1 MPIRRLLEGATR
13 TVPVLAILFLPI
25 ALRLSGL
32 YEWTH
37 ADVVAADP
45 VLQHK
50 QPYLNQPFFLARA
63 ALYFAVW
70 IGVATVQER
79 LARRQDMLGGAS
91 LAHRMRK
98 IAGPGIALYALATT
112 FASFD
117 WAMSLE
123 PHWFSTL
130 YGVVFIVGQG
140 VATLSFAVI
149 AAHWLG
155 RRQPF
160 ARWIGQGHFHDLGKL
175 LFAFVLLWAYV
186 NFSQFLIVWSGNL
199 AEETPWYQARIRGG
213 WGAVAL
219 FLITFH
225 FALPFAV
232 LLSRSAKRHPRTLVT
247 VAFTL
252 IAMRWVDLWWWI
264 APAFHPGR
272 LHLSWMDL
280 AATAAIGGLWF
291 AYFVQQ
297 MKGRPLISLQ
307 DAHLEHQLEAHGE
320 GAR

>member
-1 MPIRRLLEGATR
+1 
-13 TVPVLAILFLPI
+13 
-25 ALRLSGL
+25 
-32 YEWTH
+32 
-37 ADVVAADP
+37 
-45 VLQHK
+45 
-50 QPYLNQPFFLARA
+50 
-63 ALYFAVW
+63 VW

-91 LAHRMRK
+91 LAHTMRK
-98 IAGPGIALYALATT
+98 VAGPGIGLYALATT
-112 FASFD
+112 FASFY

-140 VATLSFAVI
+140 VATLAFAVI
-149 AAHWLG
+149 AAQWLA

-160 ARWIGQGHFHDLGKL
+160 ARWVRPEHFHDLGKL

-199 AEETPWYQARIRGG
+199 AEETPWYQARMRGG

-219 FLITFH
+219 FLIAFH
-225 FALPFAV
+225 FVLPFAV
-232 LLSRSAKRHPRTLVT
+232 LLSRAAKRNPRTLVT
-247 VAFTL
+247 VAFVL
-252 IAMRWVDLWWWI
+252 IAMRWLDLWWWI
-264 APAFHPGR
+264 APAFRPGQ

-307 DAHLEHQLEAHGE
+307 DAHLEHALEAPAE
-320 GAR
+320 AAR